1 MDTKRQ
7 IKGTTYSIPELVQN
21 AITSADSQPLNLESA
36 RKSLAFLGNTNP
48 SDEQVTR
55 YARETVILDILARAT
70 GAFGFEN
77 QIGKINFSSTDNAI
91 ADVNAYLGRRNTAA
105 HARWTTN
112 HR

>member
-7 IKGTTYSIPELVQN
+7 VKGTQYNISELVQN
-21 AITSADSQPLNLESA
+21 AIAAADSQTLDTEKA
-36 RKSLAFLGNTNP
+36 RKSLAFYGNTNP

-55 YARETVILDILARAT
+55 YARETAILNNLARAT

-77 QIGKINFSSTDNAI
+77 QIGKINFSTTENAI
-91 ADVNAYLGRRNTAA
+91 AGVHSYLSRRNSAA